1 MTSVALVLAYTV
13 AVGFGLFGVMAL
25 SRAITQAVDRRWST
39 VLITAL
45 VVWYGLT
52 TALGVTDVF
61 RADSPQNARFPM
73 LGLGLAAPLLCLLA
87 STWLAPPLSALI
99 RSPRS
104 VTASL
109 IEVHSWRIAGVG
121 FLILAAVHHLPAVFA
136 LPAGIGDILIGISA
150 SRIASRVRAGRP
162 RAGIIWNILGLAD
175 LVMAIVLGVTA
186 APGALHLMATNP
198 TTLAMSI
205 TPMVLVPTF
214 MVPLSMWL
222 HIISLRSL
230 TAAPPPRIP
239 GYR

>member
-109 IEVHSWRIAGVG
+109 IEVHSSRCQQASGTYS
-121 FLILAAVHHLPAVFA
+121 
-136 LPAGIGDILIGISA
+136 SA
-150 SRIASRVRAGRP
+150 SPRHGSPLASGPVD
-162 RAGIIWNILGLAD
+162 LAQ
-175 LVMAIVLGVTA
+175 ASSGTSWA
-186 APGALHLMATNP
+186 SQT
-198 TTLAMSI
+198 
-205 TPMVLVPTF
+205 
-214 MVPLSMWL
+214 W
-222 HIISLRSL
+222 
-230 TAAPPPRIP
+230 
-239 GYR
+239 